1 MTSSE
6 RVVAPERPH
15 QGGWGEPASRAQLWR
30 IADDLRRRA
39 GYGICAIE
47 VRRSDDRMEFVA
59 IATDDP
65 AARELE
71 GQSSPLDAMYPA
83 VELGEAVG
91 VFTFV
96 AWEAMTGEA
105 WARIEPYVVV
115 PDGEV
120 SDDPGAWHPQDM
132 LVAQLRDASGR
143 LRAFVYFDVPL
154 TRRRPTREGL
164 VAMGEDLDV
173 GLQAVITTIERE
185 EYAARI
191 RLATGAR
198 AVVRSAVSRHGLDEL
213 LRMAGRELVQSFRAQ
228 VLAVDVF
235 GETAVVHPE
244 GGLGVPDPSLH
255 RAVQASARACWAS
268 QRVLL
273 MDGARL
279 WGDDDLDTD
288 RRDEL
293 VAHLTAA
300 GLGQVVVV
308 PVGAG
313 DEALGMIVIA
323 RAPGRAGWTDDESS
337 AALDV
342 GHDLGRAILNARASQ
357 REREAAEE
365 LRRVDDYRAGLI
377 ATLAHEL
384 KNPIGVVAGHAEM
397 LGSLA
402 DVAGLPAAAQVSL
415 DAISRGADRLAT
427 LVEDLTTLS
436 KVGDPARELDAVP
449 VDLGRVA
456 GTVVEQA
463 TLAAGQRDVTLVAS
477 TPAVPLSVLGDET
490 SLTSMV
496 TNLVAN
502 AIGYSDAG
510 GSVRVSLCRQGDEVV
525 LECADEGLGI
535 SVEDRAGLFTE
546 FFRSTNRQ
554 ALERPGTG
562 LGLTITKRVVE
573 RHGGRI
579 EVDSELGEGSTFR
592 VFLPVAEPPEA
603 LVVTW

>member
-15 QGGWGEPASRAQLWR
+15 QGGWGEPASRTQLWR
-30 IADDLRRRA
+30 IADDLRRRS
-39 GYGICAIE
+39 GFGICAIE
-47 VRRSDDRMEFVA
+47 VRRSDDMMEFVA

-71 GQSSPLDAMYPA
+71 GQSSPLEAMYPA
-83 VELGEAVG
+83 VELGQVVG
-91 VFTFV
+91 TFTFV
-96 AWEAMTGEA
+96 AWEAMTEEA
-105 WARIEPYVVV
+105 WERIEPYVVV

-120 SDDPGAWHPQDM
+120 SADPDAWHPQDM
-132 LVAQLRDASGR
+132 LVARLLDASGR
-143 LRAFVYFDVPL
+143 LRAFVYFDVPHS
-154 TRRRPTREGL
+154 RRRPTRDDL
-164 VAMGEDLDV
+164 LAMGTDLDV
-173 GLQAVITTIERE
+173 GLQAVITTVERE

-213 LRMAGRELVQSFRAQ
+213 LRMAGQELLQSFRAQ
-228 VLAVDVF
+228 VLVVDVF
-235 GETAVVHPE
+235 GETLVVHPDGALE
-244 GGLGVPDPSLH
+244 APDTSLH
-255 RAVQASARACWAS
+255 AAVQASARACWAG

-293 VAHLTAA
+293 VDFLASA

-313 DEALGMIVIA
+313 DEALGMLVIA
-323 RAPGRAGWTDDESS
+323 RAPGRAAWTDDESS

-365 LRRVDDYRAGLI
+365 LRRVDAYRAGLV

-402 DVAGLPAAAQVSL
+402 DVEGLPASAQVSL

-427 LVEDLTTLS
+427 LVEDLMTLS

-449 VDLGRVA
+449 VDLGRLM

-463 TLAAGQRDVTLVAS
+463 TLAAAQRDVTLVVSAP
-477 TPAVPLSVLGDET
+477 PAPVAVLGDET

-496 TNLVAN
+496 TNLVTN

-510 GSVRVSLCRQGDEVV
+510 GSVRVSLGRHGDDVV
-525 LECADEGLGI
+525 LECSDEGLGI
-535 SVEDRAGLFTE
+535 SVEDRAHLFTE

-554 ALERPGTG
+554 ALDRPGTG
-562 LGLTITKRVVE
+562 LGLTITKRVAE

-579 EVDSELGEGSTFR
+579 ELDSELGVGSTFR